1 MIPPGLVYDH
11 VSLLLSACGTRLA
24 LLHQAAESPAQRFAK
39 FGVISIRLEFWEVMI
54 GSGTV
59 CLGKRLLFLINA
71 GRWKTP
77 QILEPQKLL
86 LIQLYCFSKGLQS
99 NSGICF

>member
-1 MIPPGLVYDH
+1 MIPPGLVYDQ

-59 CLGKRLLFLINA
+59 CLGKRLLFFKKA
-71 GRWKTP
+71 GMWKP
-77 QILEPQKLL
+77 RKFLNPK
-86 LIQLYCFSKGLQS
+86 YC
-99 NSGICF
+99 C